1 MHGSQ
6 FPFSRFRSKRDFF
19 TACGTLST
27 LFYSLLE
34 PSNKDA
40 ITIMNNYLLLSYYTT
55 FFIRLL
61 GNKIIFKKDKIT
73 RVTKRIYPLS
83 YNLTQVVLYVYIYIV
98 KIYFPHESKLSVLN
112 SNSRRDRKRAIE
124 FRGKID
130 RFRPTR
136 TLDPPLLLLL
146 PPSPRCVTLTQRHG
160 LFPRVYKCKQRGNG
174 DLHNDMHY
182 ATINMRVAGSAAR
195 NVTHGRTFRNFGVSS
210 SCGVIS
216 CGALH
221 LCINIPFGRRTNV
234 HRPPSTRFT
243 SCHATR
249 RI

>member
-1 MHGSQ
+1 M
-6 FPFSRFRSKRDFF
+6 
-19 TACGTLST
+19 CGTLST

-83 YNLTQVVLYVYIYIV
+83 YNLTQVVLYVYIYRKNKLNKNIFSSRIQIIRIKFKLETRSKTSNRV
-98 KIYFPHESKLSVLN
+98 SRENWSIPADSYIGSFP
-112 SNSRRDRKRAIE
+112 
-124 FRGKID
+124 
-130 RFRPTR
+130 P
-136 TLDPPLLLLL
+136 
-146 PPSPRCVTLTQRHG
+146 PRCVTLTQRHG

-234 HRPPSTRFT
+234 HRPSSTRFT

>member
-1 MHGSQ
+1 
-6 FPFSRFRSKRDFF
+6 
-19 TACGTLST
+19 
-27 LFYSLLE
+27 
-34 PSNKDA
+34 
-40 ITIMNNYLLLSYYTT
+40 MNNYLLLSYYTT

-83 YNLTQVVLYVYIYIV
+83 YNLTQVVLYVYIYRKNKLNKNIFSSRIQIIRIKFKLETRSKTSNRV
-98 KIYFPHESKLSVLN
+98 SRENWSIPADSYIGSFP
-112 SNSRRDRKRAIE
+112 
-124 FRGKID
+124 
-130 RFRPTR
+130 P
-136 TLDPPLLLLL
+136 
-146 PPSPRCVTLTQRHG
+146 PRCVTLTQRHG

>member
-83 YNLTQVVLYVYIYIV
+83 YNLTQVVLYVYIYI
-98 KIYFPHESKLSVLN
+98 S
-112 SNSRRDRKRAIE
+112 
-124 FRGKID
+124 
-130 RFRPTR
+130 
-136 TLDPPLLLLL
+136 
-146 PPSPRCVTLTQRHG
+146 
-160 LFPRVYKCKQRGNG
+160 
-174 DLHNDMHY
+174 
-182 ATINMRVAGSAAR
+182 
-195 NVTHGRTFRNFGVSS
+195 
-210 SCGVIS
+210 
-216 CGALH
+216 
-221 LCINIPFGRRTNV
+221 
-234 HRPPSTRFT
+234 
-243 SCHATR
+243 
-249 RI
+249 